1 MEEID
6 AYSTTDKLIYKERE
20 DIIYDIGYKTQED
33 RDLCDLIIDNI
44 EATISDAMKSNK
56 VASIPLIGSIWRDK
70 TNDEFLKNM
79 ELIREKRNTLN
90 RLEYV
95 KWVSEFR
102 KNLNMS
108 INKAQ
113 QNKYK
118 LSISKKKIK
127 VVFK

>member
-6 AYSTTDKLIYKERE
+6 AYSSTDKLIYKERE

-33 RDLCDLIIDNI
+33 RDLCDLIIDNV
-44 EATISDAMKSNK
+44 EATISDVIKSDK
-56 VASIPLIGSIWRDK
+56 VASIPLIGSIWKDK
-70 TNDEFLKNM
+70 ANNEYIRNL
-79 ELIREKRNTLN
+79 ELIKEKKNTLS
-90 RLEYV
+90 RAEYV

-102 KNLNMS
+102 KNIAMNA
-108 INKAQ
+108 NKEQ
-113 QNKYK
+113 HNKYK